1 MAGFWAIKSSWSKS
15 TPFPAFLKAKANML
29 SPFIRKTA
37 FIKSPAGEQVKSKLW
52 AETIAEMKT
61 LVDLPVEYE

>member
-1 MAGFWAIKSSWSKS
+1 
-15 TPFPAFLKAKANML
+15 ML
-29 SPFIRKTA
+29 SPYIRKAA
-37 FIKSPAGEQVKSKLW
+37 FIKSPMGQEIRSKLW

>member
-1 MAGFWAIKSSWSKS
+1 MAGFWVIRSSWSKS
-15 TPFPAFLKAKANML
+15 TPFPALLKAKTNIL
-29 SPFIRKTA
+29 SSFIRKAA
-37 FIKSPAGEQVKSKLW
+37 FIKSPAGQEIQSKLW